1 MAVKRILKLS
11 TAKETARARSTT
23 PKRFPFLDS
32 TDTKRKKKKGR
43 LIESACY
50 RCGAPVD
57 TKLVRAFCAWI
68 VGILFLSEDFAI
80 IDRHD

>member
-11 TAKETARARSTT
+11 TAKETARARSTA

-57 TKLVRAFCAWI
+57 SEAGKSVSCVDCRHLVFIGGFRNY
-68 VGILFLSEDFAI
+68 
-80 IDRHD
+80 